1 MNKRFMEATFHWGL
15 IVSILL
21 TGAMVS
27 ILTTLSVHG
36 AVPESRIGVYSIL
49 SQIIVC
55 TIGFVIT
62 GKMAKKRIAIQIFLA
77 ATCYLAIFV
86 FIGLVILNGSLQN
99 IGSIILSITIAVLLS
114 CALCIRKTRSGTIRK
129 RGYRT

>member
-1 MNKRFMEATFHWGL
+1 MNKRFKETTFNWGL

-21 TGAMVS
+21 TGAIVS

-36 AVPESRIGVYSIL
+36 AVPENRIGVYSVL

-62 GKMAKKRIAIQIFLA
+62 GKMAKKRIAIQIFVTA
-77 ATCYLAIFV
+77 ACYLAIFV